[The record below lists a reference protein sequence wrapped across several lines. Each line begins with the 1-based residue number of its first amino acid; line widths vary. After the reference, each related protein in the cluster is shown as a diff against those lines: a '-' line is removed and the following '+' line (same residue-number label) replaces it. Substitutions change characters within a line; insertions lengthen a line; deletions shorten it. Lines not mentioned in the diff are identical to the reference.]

1 MFLFL
6 WYTSTTRSA
15 HALLIRRTM
24 CGQQNETKP
33 WPYETPGEREDWDGK
48 WNPNKSEY
56 CELLSSAGSKGLQ
69 PSLAPG
75 QRTRGLG
82 IMPNIP
88 GAGRDSFCSTSSS
101 QVPLPLLPSASYCDF
116 TSCSSSHAQTQVNV
130 LELEYFSPRFNL
142 VHLNFCLLRWLPS
155 GSAHSDGVACTA
167 FKALQKRDEMLLLPY
182 FAEWGAT
189 VEVGEISPI
198 TLKKLAI
205 KKACQSLVRTEG
217 DFGFNSPQIS
227 VDSAQVSSDFF
238 DSLQTRKKCW
248 FCWLS
253 QL

>member
-6 WYTSTTRSA
+6 WYTSITRSA
-15 HALLIRRTM
+15 LALLISSTV
-24 CGQQNETKP
+24 CGQQNETKS

-48 WNPNKSEY
+48 WNPNESEY

-69 PSLAPG
+69 TSLAPG

-101 QVPLPLLPSASYCDF
+101 QVLLPLLPSASYCNF
-116 TSCSSSHAQTQVNV
+116 TSCSSSHAQTQVNM

-142 VHLNFCLLRWLPS
+142 VHLNFCLLQWLPS

-167 FKALQKRDEMLLLPY
+167 FKALQKRWNVAVALLCRMRSY
-182 FAEWGAT
+182 SGS
-189 VEVGEISPI
+189 GRN
-198 TLKKLAI
+198 
-205 KKACQSLVRTEG
+205 QSNNTQETGNKEG
-217 DFGFNSPQIS
+217 MS
-227 VDSAQVSSDFF
+227 VTCKNRGRF
-238 DSLQTRKKCW
+238 W
-248 FCWLS
+248 I
-253 QL
+253 